1 MENQNSVFTRRQV
14 LTRLGSGLLVSAL
27 SAEAFAEELQK
38 TPWATEG
45 PYYPYNRL
53 PLDRDND
60 LVIVGKSLTPAVGTI
75 TQLSGR
81 VLTATGAPI
90 RNAVVEIW
98 QTDGRGVYLASRDR
112 DGGYD
117 GNFQGWGRFE
127 TDSTGAYRFRTI
139 RPVVYPGRSAPH
151 VHLKITAKG
160 YSPFTTQ
167 LFIKGHPGNARDSVY
182 GQLGSAADKAAVTK
196 VFAPVEGSEI
206 GEQFVSFDIVMGA
219 TPHEGGGRGGPGGF
233 GGPPPP
239 PRGRRYF

>member
-1 MENQNSVFTRRQV
+1 MRNNVFTRRQV

-45 PYYPYNRL
+45 PYYPYNQL

-81 VLTATGAPI
+81 ILDAKGNPI
-90 RNAVVEIW
+90 KNAAIEIW
-98 QTDGRGVYLASRDR
+98 QTDGKGVYLASRGQ

-117 GNFQGWGRFE
+117 SNFQGLGRFE

-151 VHLKITAKG
+151 VHVKISTKG

-167 LFIKGHPGNARDSVY
+167 LFIKGHPGNARDNVY
-182 GQLGSAADKAAVTK
+182 GQLGSAAEKAAVTK
-196 VFAPVEGSEI
+196 VFTPIAGSKI
-206 GEQFVSFDIVMGA
+206 GEQSVKFDIVMGA